1 ASAKR
6 AGSKTVSRL
15 APVKSATART
25 SGNGTTK
32 TGSKPATTSKPAA
45 TTKTTIVTAA
55 APKAGVKVSS
65 KAPVAAKPA
74 PKAAPAPVAAV
85 STKGAP
91 TKVSTTK
98 GTPIKSTP
106 IKEAV
111 TKTIPGKTTPTKT
124 VATTAATMSGP
135 AKTAPAKAPAPKA
148 ATTVEPKPAAPLEC
162 PKPNDITTITLAT
175 RYLMARPDFER
186 LRSPKYGE
194 QTFKLDRMR
203 KLLELLGN
211 PHQKIKTVHVAG
223 TNGKGSTVSM
233 ISSMLR
239 SAGYAVGTY
248 TSPHLIDIRERVTID
263 GNQIGKT
270 DFVEMTRTVAK
281 AAEKLGEQATFFELM
296 TAMAFAHFAEQ
307 AVDIAVVEVGLGGR
321 LDSTNVITPLVS
333 IVTAIDLDHTKLL
346 GATKAQIAREK
357 AGIFKKGVP
366 ALFFEQDPEV
376 DAVMREVATQVGADL

>member
-1 ASAKR
+1 MPKVTSASAKR

-55 APKAGVKVSS
+55 APKAGVKVAS
-65 KAPVAAKPA
+65 KAPVVAKSA
-74 PKAAPAPVAAV
+74 PKAAPAAVA
-85 STKGAP
+85 
-91 TKVSTTK
+91 TK
-98 GTPIKSTP
+98 GTV
-106 IKEAV
+106 A
-111 TKTIPGKTTPTKT
+111 KTTPTKT
-124 VATTAATMSGP
+124 TPTKTIATTAATMSGP
-135 AKTAPAKAPAPKA
+135 AAKAAPAKAPAPKA
-148 ATTVEPKPAAPLEC
+148 AAAVEPKPAAPLEC

-186 LRSPKYGE
+186 LRAPKYGE

-263 GNQIGKT
+263 GNQISKT
-270 DFVEMTRTVAK
+270 V
-281 AAEKLGEQATFFELM
+281 L
-296 TAMAFAHFAEQ
+296 
-307 AVDIAVVEVGLGGR
+307 
-321 LDSTNVITPLVS
+321 
-333 IVTAIDLDHTKLL
+333 
-346 GATKAQIAREK
+346 
-357 AGIFKKGVP
+357 
-366 ALFFEQDPEV
+366 
-376 DAVMREVATQVGADL
+376 

>member
-1 ASAKR
+1 MPKVTSASAKR

-32 TGSKPATTSKPAA
+32 TASKPATTSKPAA
-45 TTKTTIVTAA
+45 TTKTTIVTAS

-65 KAPVAAKPA
+65 KAPVVAKSA
-74 PKAAPAPVAAV
+74 PKAAPAAVAA
-85 STKGAP
+85 
-91 TKVSTTK
+91 K
-98 GTPIKSTP
+98 GTPTK
-106 IKEAV
+106 AAA
-111 TKTIPGKTTPTKT
+111 TKTI
-124 VATTAATMSGP
+124 ATTAATMSGP
-135 AKTAPAKAPAPKA
+135 AAKAAPTKAPAPKA
-148 ATTVEPKPAAPLEC
+148 AATVEPKPAAPLEC

-223 TNGKGSTVSM
+223 TNGKGSTVAM

-248 TSPHLIDIRERVTID
+248 TSPHLSLIHI
-263 GNQIGKT
+263 
-270 DFVEMTRTVAK
+270 
-281 AAEKLGEQATFFELM
+281 
-296 TAMAFAHFAEQ
+296 
-307 AVDIAVVEVGLGGR
+307 
-321 LDSTNVITPLVS
+321 
-333 IVTAIDLDHTKLL
+333 
-346 GATKAQIAREK
+346 
-357 AGIFKKGVP
+357 
-366 ALFFEQDPEV
+366 
-376 DAVMREVATQVGADL
+376 